1 MEVVQGEAAGER
13 VSLERGEL
21 TLGREDH
28 HDLVLPDWHVSS
40 DHGRVGRTRRGWVYK
55 DLFSTNGTR
64 VVRGDTTLTLDPTGR
79 QKAVLEHGDVLHVG
93 DPDQAVVIQ
102 VRIEEPED
110 RRDIQAVRKVADVSA
125 LTDGVEADPGLLKA
139 LHRAVKPI
147 ARALELDGVLGATA
161 DAVFDLLPSATHV
174 GAFLREDDGRFV
186 PCLGRA
192 GREHPCEPV
201 LSRTLERR
209 VVADGAGVLASN
221 ASDDLDAAASILAAD
236 IQSTL
241 CVPLWRGDQIH
252 GLLQVDNRT
261 SSGVFRGSDLDLL
274 TVLAAQVSHAVRHAQ
289 MYERLAASEAEAR
302 KENRYL
308 KRSARRPG
316 QALIIGES
324 PAWQAVMD
332 QVSKVCGTRVP
343 VCLVGETGTGKE
355 VVARALHERSERA
368 DALFV
373 AQNMAALP
381 ESILESELFGHRKG
395 AFTGAEADKKGLFEI
410 ADGGTLFLDEIGEMP
425 LPLQAKLL
433 RVLQE
438 GEVRALGATHPMP
451 VDVRVVSA
459 TNRNLEEEVE
469 AGRFRQDLY
478 YRLTVYPV
486 HLPALRERPEDIVAL
501 ATHFME
507 RYSDEMGLPA
517 TRPLSKGAL
526 AALRAHTWPG
536 NIRELENETQRLVIQ
551 ALGVPAEDTA
561 PVRAEDLSPAV
572 RRATVAGGLG
582 DLPPEG
588 EASLKEMMA
597 EVERALVTRTLE
609 RTDGN
614 KTQAAQL
621 LGITREGLH
630 KKLGKLGLT

>member
-1 MEVVQGEAAGER
+1 M
-13 VSLERGEL
+13 
-21 TLGREDH
+21 
-28 HDLVLPDWHVSS
+28 
-40 DHGRVGRTRRGWVYK
+40 
-55 DLFSTNGTR
+55 
-64 VVRGDTTLTLDPTGR
+64 
-79 QKAVLEHGDVLHVG
+79 
-93 DPDQAVVIQ
+93 
-102 VRIEEPED
+102 
-110 RRDIQAVRKVADVSA
+110 
-125 LTDGVEADPGLLKA
+125 
-139 LHRAVKPI
+139 
-147 ARALELDGVLGATA
+147 
-161 DAVFDLLPSATHV
+161 
-174 GAFLREDDGRFV
+174 
-186 PCLGRA
+186 
-192 GREHPCEPV
+192 
-201 LSRTLERR
+201 
-209 VVADGAGVLASN
+209 
-221 ASDDLDAAASILAAD
+221 
-236 IQSTL
+236 
-241 CVPLWRGDQIH
+241 
-252 GLLQVDNRT
+252 
-261 SSGVFRGSDLDLL
+261 
-274 TVLAAQVSHAVRHAQ
+274 
-289 MYERLAASEAEAR
+289 
-302 KENRYL
+302 
-308 KRSARRPG
+308 
-316 QALIIGES
+316 
-324 PAWQAVMD
+324 
-332 QVSKVCGTRVP
+332 
-343 VCLVGETGTGKE
+343 
-355 VVARALHERSERA
+355 
-368 DALFV
+368 
-373 AQNMAALP
+373 
-381 ESILESELFGHRKG
+381 
-395 AFTGAEADKKGLFEI
+395 
-410 ADGGTLFLDEIGEMP
+410 
-425 LPLQAKLL
+425 
-433 RVLQE
+433 
-438 GEVRALGATHPMP
+438 GATHPMP